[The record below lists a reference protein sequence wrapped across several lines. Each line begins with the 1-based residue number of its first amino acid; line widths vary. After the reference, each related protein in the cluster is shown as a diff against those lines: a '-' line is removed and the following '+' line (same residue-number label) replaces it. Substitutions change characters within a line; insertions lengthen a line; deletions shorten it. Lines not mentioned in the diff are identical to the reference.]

1 MRLQENDTIFHNWKI
16 KKIIGEGS
24 FGTVYEIEREEFG
37 RTYKAAA
44 KVISIPKNQSDYM
57 DIMDEGMT
65 EENVTEYYRSLVDD
79 IIGECDLMERMK
91 GDSHIVSYED
101 HHVAMTAD
109 GMQWTIY
116 IRMELLKPLVA
127 YTKENSLTQKD
138 VIQLGIDICRGLET
152 CQKFKVI
159 HRDIKPENIFISD
172 AHNYKLGDFGISKV
186 MGRSE
191 MAVSKKGT
199 QVYMAPEVYRGEQ
212 YDTTVDIYSLGIVL
226 FRLMNNNRT
235 PFLPPYPAPI
245 RFKDKE
251 AALQK
256 RLTGEPIPKP
266 CNASQKFA
274 EVIQKACSFQAK
286 DRYQK
291 PHEMRKVLEALLEE
305 DLDDSILIEEI
316 VNGNSQFEKTG
327 TVGGSKGR
335 SILVKEEA
343 QRRAEEERKRLEE
356 EARRKAEEEERK
368 RQEEEA
374 RRKAEEEERK
384 RQEEEARRKAEEE
397 ERKRL
402 EEEARRREEEEE
414 RKRQEAEAHRKAEEE
429 ERRRAEEEARRK
441 AEEEERKRLEE
452 EARRREE
459 EEERKRQEEEAHRKA
474 EEERRRQEEEARRK
488 VEEERRQQEEAARK
502 AAEEAR
508 RKAEE
513 EERRRQEEEA
523 RRRAEEEERKRLE
536 EEARQKAEEERR
548 QAEEARR
555 KAEKEERKRAE
566 EEARRKAEEERKR
579 QEEEALQKAEE
590 ERKKHLQEEA
600 RRKEDAEKK
609 RAEAEARQKAIE
621 ARQQLEAEKES
632 QANDLERTM
641 QLHSGGQKNNSAT
654 NPKIKLRPENAVG
667 SFPVNSSREGAKV
680 QDNFD
685 DFKDL
690 EPIQTGV
697 LKTESNPYVAPAA
710 KKQPVYSAAPKKSS
724 DKKKFIII
732 FACFA
737 IVVGILCISQTKRV
751 PDVTGMT
758 VEEAKKAFEHAGM
771 QLGDTEYQFSDQ
783 AVQGSILSQ
792 KKKGGRLAWKNSR
805 QTVVVSDGPKRM
817 EMPDLSNKTL
827 KEAADV
833 LDEMHLGLM
842 VAVRP
847 TYSLTVAP
855 ESVCGQEPAA
865 GEEIQ
870 KGADVVLC
878 ISQGGLAMPD
888 LRGKTKE
895 EAENILAQQGIP
907 VVCEEEYNKDIAA
920 GQVAEQSVE
929 PETPVDA
936 ATQIILKISKGVET
950 FSVPNVVGLSQEE
963 AVQKLIEAGYKEKK
977 ITVLQEYSGD
987 VAAGFVISQ
996 DIAEN
1001 TQVEKGSKITI
1012 TVSLGPKPQSSGK
1025 PASGGGGSSNN
1036 SNDGWIWEEMD

>member
-402 EEEARRREEEEE
+402 EEEARRKAEEEE
-414 RKRQEAEAHRKAEEE
+414 RKRLEEEARQKAEEE

-441 AEEEERKRLEE
+441 AEEEERKRQEE
-452 EARRREE
+452 EARRKAE
-459 EEERKRQEEEAHRKA
+459 EEERKRQE
-474 EEERRRQEEEARRK
+474 
-488 VEEERRQQEEAARK
+488 
-502 AAEEAR
+502 EEAR

-513 EERRRQEEEA
+513 EERRRQEEET
-523 RRRAEEEERKRLE
+523 
-536 EEARQKAEEERR
+536 RQKAEEERR

-579 QEEEALQKAEE
+579 QEEEARKKAEE
-590 ERKKHLQEEA
+590 ERKRQEEEA
-600 RRKEDAEKK
+600 RKTAEEAEKK
-609 RAEAEARQKAIE
+609 RAEAEARQKATE
-621 ARQQLEAEKES
+621 ARKRLEAEKENR
-632 QANDLERTM
+632 ANDLERTM
-641 QLHSGGQKNNSAT
+641 HLHSGEQKINSAT
-654 NPKIKLRPENAVG
+654 SPKIKLRSENAVG
-667 SFPVNSSREGAKV
+667 SFPVNSSREEVKV

-690 EPIQTGV
+690 EPIQTGA

-758 VEEAKKAFEHAGM
+758 VEEAKKAFEQAGM

-936 ATQIILKISKGVET
+936 ATQIVLKISMGVET
-950 FSVPNVVGLSQEE
+950 FSVPNVVGMFQED

-977 ITVLQEYSGD
+977 ITILQEYSQFT
-987 VAAGFVISQ
+987 AGIVSSQ

-1025 PASGGGGSSNN
+1025 PASGGGGGSNK